1 MPKFSANLS
10 FLFPEMPFL
19 DRFAAAAAA
28 GFRAVEFAFAYDH
41 DPAEI
46 SQRLSDHGLI
56 QALFNLPPG
65 DRAGDR
71 GLAAQ
76 PGRESE
82 FCAGLDRALVLARAT
97 GCKRLHVMAGTYP
110 ADADRALGEA
120 VYVENLRIA
129 ADALA
134 GDGITLTIE
143 PLNTR
148 DNPGYFLTDTSQA
161 IAILDRVARDNARLQ
176 LDLYHCQ
183 IMEGDLAH
191 HIERLLPRVGHVQ
204 IAGNPGRHQPD
215 RGEISYPF
223 LFDLLDEQGYD
234 GWVGCE
240 YRPHAGTLE
249 GLGWAKRW
257 GIGGRIPV

>member
-10 FLFPEMPFL
+10 FLFLDLPFL
-19 DRFAAAAAA
+19 DRFAAAAKA

-41 DPAEI
+41 PPAEI
-46 SQRLSDHGLI
+46 ARRLADHGLT

-65 DRAGDR
+65 DRSGDR
-71 GLAAQ
+71 GLAAL
-76 PGRESE
+76 PGREAE
-82 FCAGLDRALVLARAT
+82 FRAGLDRALVLARAT
-97 GCKRLHVMAGTYP
+97 GCKRLHVMAGNYP

-120 VYVENLRIA
+120 VYLDNLRIA
-129 ADALA
+129 ADAMA
-134 GDGITLTIE
+134 GDGIILTIE

-161 IAILDRVARDNARLQ
+161 IATLDRVGRDNAQLQ

-191 HIERLLPRVGHVQ
+191 HIERLLPRTGHVQ
-204 IAGNPGRHQPD
+204 IAGNPGRHEPD

-257 GIGGRIPV
+257 GIGG